1 MKNFI
6 NTIANT
12 ILKKFN
18 IVEVLAS
25 GQDTLL
31 VSSTS
36 PFGDY
41 PQYWNDGIKSF
52 RAKFNTYKEHPS
64 T

>member
-12 ILKKFN
+12 ISKQFN
-18 IVEVLAS
+18 IVEVLAD

-41 PQYWNDGIKSF
+41 PQYWNDGIRVF
-52 RAKFNTYKEHPS
+52 RAKFNTYKEYPS